1 MFFLCFGWVLCLFS
15 PPASQ
20 ASAWH
25 GVGGA
30 NCGILYIL
38 YVLQMQVKS
47 KGVVLRVQK
56 YNDEAQIVDVFTEQE
71 GRVGFLVRISRSRR
85 SAVRNTLFQPLSLV
99 ELEWNH
105 RVGGG
110 LQRLKGAAALPLL
123 SIPYEPYKASIALFL
138 AEFLSYA
145 VREEQDSRWL
155 FAYVIHS
162 VEWLDACSG
171 RFSNFHLVFLLQLSR
186 FLGFYPNLSLSGK
199 ESFVPEEA
207 YFDLESGCFVMLRPQ
222 HSHFVE
228 AREARLLPL
237 LMRLRYETMHLLRL
251 SGAERSRLL
260 GVINEY
266 YRLHIPG
273 FPELKS
279 MAVLRELFGG
289 E

>member
-1 MFFLCFGWVLCLFS
+1 
-15 PPASQ
+15 
-20 ASAWH
+20 
-25 GVGGA
+25 
-30 NCGILYIL
+30 
-38 YVLQMQVKS
+38 MQVKS
-47 KGVVLRVQK
+47 RGVVLRVQK

-85 SAVRNTLFQPLSLV
+85 SGVRSTLFQPLALV

-110 LQRLKGAAALPLL
+110 LQRLKWASALPLSL
-123 SIPYEPYKASIALFL
+123 SSIPYDPYKASIALFL
-138 AEFLSYA
+138 SEFLSHA

-155 FAYVIHS
+155 FAYVIYS
-162 VEWLDACSG
+162 VEWLDACTG

-186 FLGFYPNLSLSGK
+186 FLGFYPNLSPSEKGSSREK
-199 ESFVPEEA
+199 EA
-207 YFDLESGCFVMLRPQ
+207 YFDLESGCFTQLRPQ

-228 AREARLLPL
+228 AREAHLLPL

-251 SGAERSRLL
+251 SGVERSRLL

-279 MAVLRELFGG
+279 MAVLRDLFGG

>member
-1 MFFLCFGWVLCLFS
+1 MKQQSLSSIFFQKNEVFVFFLCFGWVLCLFS
-15 PPASQ
+15 LPASQ

-110 LQRLKGAAALPLL
+110 LQCLKGAAALPLS

-171 RFSNFHLVFLLQLSR
+171 RF
-186 FLGFYPNLSLSGK
+186 
-199 ESFVPEEA
+199 
-207 YFDLESGCFVMLRPQ
+207 
-222 HSHFVE
+222 
-228 AREARLLPL
+228 
-237 LMRLRYETMHLLRL
+237 
-251 SGAERSRLL
+251 
-260 GVINEY
+260 
-266 YRLHIPG
+266 
-273 FPELKS
+273 
-279 MAVLRELFGG
+279 
-289 E
+289 